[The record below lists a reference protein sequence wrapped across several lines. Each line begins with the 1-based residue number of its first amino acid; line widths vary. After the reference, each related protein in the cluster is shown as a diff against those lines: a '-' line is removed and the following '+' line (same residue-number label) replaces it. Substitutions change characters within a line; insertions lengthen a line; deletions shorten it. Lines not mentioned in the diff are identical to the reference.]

1 MCTGQLKMMQYPK
14 ILQVAEDDDKETDEM
29 DNFSLARAKDA
40 RSQSQLA
47 QGLAH
52 QPKRGE

>member
-29 DNFSLARAKDA
+29 DNFSLARAKNA